1 MKKSI
6 TKLMLGFIMAILMIS
21 LLNNVHA
28 SDVDFSKISKEDLE
42 QYLKGTKDI
51 DKSEVI
57 EMYDE
62 LTEQYSN
69 KDIANMVQEN
79 KKEIINKTGIDEETL
94 NKGTSVLSTLDTEET
109 KKILRE
115 DLNIEEIQ
123 EKLDNGYTVS
133 QIIDDIQEQMSTAK
147 KVSIATRLLLAS
159 SVVKT
164 ILIVLVVLALY
175 KLIIRWIVF
184 RKADEHGWASIIP
197 IYNEITYL
205 NVCGINPWWILILII
220 PLIGWLIYG
229 IVKIISRF
237 TLAEAFNRGTG
248 FGIGLLFLGIIFE
261 SIIAFNKNIKFL
273 EYEE

>member
-1 MKKSI
+1 MKYSI
-6 TKLMLGFIMAILMIS
+6 KKLIIRLVIAILMIS
-21 LLNNVHA
+21 LLNNVYA
-28 SDVDFSKISKEDLE
+28 SDVDFSEISKEDLE
-42 QYLKGTKDI
+42 QYLKDTKDI
-51 DKSEVI
+51 DTSKVL

-133 QIIDDIQEQMSTAK
+133 QIVNDIQEQMSTSK

-159 SVVKT
+159 SVVKI
-164 ILIVLVVLALY
+164 ILRVLVVLALY
-175 KLIIRWIVF
+175 KLIIRWIIF

-220 PLIGWLIYG
+220 PVIGWLIYG

>member
-6 TKLMLGFIMAILMIS
+6 TKLILGFIMAILMIS

-175 KLIIRWIVF
+175 KIIIRWIIF

-220 PLIGWLIYG
+220 PVIGWLIYG

>member
-51 DKSEVI
+51 DKSEVV

-115 DLNIEEIQ
+115 DLDIEEIQ

-220 PLIGWLIYG
+220 PVIGWLIYG

>member
-1 MKKSI
+1 MKSLRKVMIGFFIIALIVGLKSRAYASI
-6 TKLMLGFIMAILMIS
+6 IDTNNIS
-21 LLNNVHA
+21 RE
-28 SDVDFSKISKEDLE
+28 SLE
-42 QYLKGTKDI
+42 QYLKETKDI
-51 DKSEVI
+51 EASEVI
-57 EMYDE
+57 EIYDE

-94 NKGTSVLSTLDTEET
+94 NKGTSILSTLDTEET

-133 QIIDDIQEQMSTAK
+133 QIVNDIQEQMTTAK

-159 SVVKT
+159 SVVKI
-164 ILIVLVVLALY
+164 ILLVLAVLVLY
-175 KLIIRWIVF
+175 KLIIRWIIF
-184 RKADEHGWASIIP
+184 RKADEYGWASIIP
-197 IYNEITYL
+197 IYSEITYL

-220 PLIGWLIYG
+220 PVIGWIIYG

-237 TLAEAFNRGTG
+237 TLAESFNKGTG

-261 SIIAFNKNIKFL
+261 SIIAFNKNIKFI

>member
-1 MKKSI
+1 MKHIIK
-6 TKLMLGFIMAILMIS
+6 KLIIEFVIAILMIS
-21 LLNNVHA
+21 LLNNVYA

-42 QYLKGTKDI
+42 QYLKDTKDI
-51 DKSEVI
+51 DTSEVL

-133 QIIDDIQEQMSTAK
+133 QIVNDIQEQMSTSK

-159 SVVKT
+159 SVVKI
-164 ILIVLVVLALY
+164 ILLVLAVLVLY
-175 KLIIRWIVF
+175 KLIIRWIIF
-184 RKADEHGWASIIP
+184 RKADEYGWASIIP
-197 IYNEITYL
+197 IYSEITYL

-220 PLIGWLIYG
+220 PVIGWLIYG

>member
-1 MKKSI
+1 MKQSI
-6 TKLMLGFIMAILMIS
+6 KKLIIGFIIAILMIS

-94 NKGTSVLSTLDTEET
+94 NKGTSVLSTLNTEET

-133 QIIDDIQEQMSTAK
+133 QIVNDIQEQMSTAK

-164 ILIVLVVLALY
+164 ALAVLVLLILY
-175 KLIIRWIVF
+175 KIMIRWIIF

-197 IYNEITYL
+197 IYNETTYL
-205 NVCGINPWWILILII
+205 NVCGISPWWILILFI
-220 PLIGWLIYG
+220 PVIGWLIYG

-237 TLAEAFNRGTG
+237 TLAESFNKGTG
-248 FGIGLLFLGIIFE
+248 FGIGLLLLGIIFE

>member
-1 MKKSI
+1 MKGLRKVMIGFFIIALIVGLKSRAYASI
-6 TKLMLGFIMAILMIS
+6 IDTNNIS
-21 LLNNVHA
+21 RE
-28 SDVDFSKISKEDLE
+28 SLE
-42 QYLKGTKDI
+42 QYLKETKDI
-51 DKSEVI
+51 EASEVI
-57 EMYDE
+57 EIYDE

-133 QIIDDIQEQMSTAK
+133 QIVNDIQAQMTTAK

-159 SVVKT
+159 SVVKI
-164 ILIVLVVLALY
+164 ILLVLAVLVLY
-175 KLIIRWIVF
+175 KLIIRWIIF
-184 RKADEHGWASIIP
+184 RKADEYGWSSIIP
-197 IYNEITYL
+197 IYSEITYL

-220 PLIGWLIYG
+220 PVIGWIIYG

-237 TLAEAFNRGTG
+237 TLAESFNKGTG

-261 SIIAFNKNIKFL
+261 SIIAFNKNIKFI

>member
-1 MKKSI
+1 MKSLRKVMIGFFIIALIVGLKSRAYASI
-6 TKLMLGFIMAILMIS
+6 IDTNNIS
-21 LLNNVHA
+21 RE
-28 SDVDFSKISKEDLE
+28 SLE
-42 QYLKGTKDI
+42 QYLKETKDI
-51 DKSEVI
+51 EASEVI
-57 EMYDE
+57 EIYDE

-133 QIIDDIQEQMSTAK
+133 QIVNDIQEQMTTAK

-159 SVVKT
+159 SVVKI
-164 ILIVLVVLALY
+164 ILLVLAVLVLY
-175 KLIIRWIVF
+175 KLIIRWIIF
-184 RKADEHGWASIIP
+184 RKADEYGWASIIP
-197 IYNEITYL
+197 IYSEITYL

-220 PLIGWLIYG
+220 PVIGWIIYG

-237 TLAEAFNRGTG
+237 TLAESFNKGTG

-261 SIIAFNKNIKFL
+261 SIIAFNKNIKFI

>member
-1 MKKSI
+1 MKYSI
-6 TKLMLGFIMAILMIS
+6 KKLIIGLVIAILMIS
-21 LLNNVHA
+21 LLNNVYA
-28 SDVDFSKISKEDLE
+28 SDVDFSEISKEDLE
-42 QYLKGTKDI
+42 QYLKDTKDI
-51 DKSEVI
+51 DTSEVL

-94 NKGTSVLSTLDTEET
+94 NKGTSLLSTLDTEET

-123 EKLDNGYTVS
+123 EKLDNGYTVR
-133 QIIDDIQEQMSTAK
+133 QIVNDIQEQMSTSK

-159 SVVKT
+159 SVVKI
-164 ILIVLVVLALY
+164 ILRVLVVLALY
-175 KLIIRWIVF
+175 KLIIRWIIF

-220 PLIGWLIYG
+220 PVIGWLIYG

>member
-6 TKLMLGFIMAILMIS
+6 TKLILGFIMAILMIS

-220 PLIGWLIYG
+220 PVIGWLIYG

>member
-6 TKLMLGFIMAILMIS
+6 TKLILGFIMAILMIS

-175 KLIIRWIVF
+175 KLIIRWIIF

-220 PLIGWLIYG
+220 PVIGWLIYG

-261 SIIAFNKNIKFL
+261 SIIAFNKNITFL

>member
-6 TKLMLGFIMAILMIS
+6 TKLILGFIMAILMIS

-175 KLIIRWIVF
+175 KLIIRWIIF

-220 PLIGWLIYG
+220 PVIGWLIYG